1 MNVIETIR
9 KIVERLISQNLWFS
23 TLSMLKYNHKRESRF
38 KDGGSSLG
46 IL

>member
-1 MNVIETIR
+1 MQTIWKIIERSIF
-9 KIVERLISQNLWFS
+9 QNFCFS
-23 TLSMLKYNHKRESRF
+23 TSSMLKYSHKRESRF

>member
-1 MNVIETIR
+1 MKIIR
-9 KIVERLISQNLWFS
+9 KIIERSIFQNLWFFTS
-23 TLSMLKYNHKRESRF
+23 SMLEYNHKRESRF